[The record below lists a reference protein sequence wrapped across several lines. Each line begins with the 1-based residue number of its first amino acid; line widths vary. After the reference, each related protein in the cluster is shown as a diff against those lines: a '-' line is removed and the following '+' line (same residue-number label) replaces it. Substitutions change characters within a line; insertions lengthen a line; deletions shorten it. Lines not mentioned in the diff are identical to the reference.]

1 MKSFYFYAVIIILFL
16 ILVILI
22 LTFINLGVSLKYEVE
37 TPGDCFSLVN
47 GKDLCKAKNWNS
59 TLLILNST
67 TILSLLVF
75 RKKLI
80 KKR

>member
-1 MKSFYFYAVIIILFL
+1 MKSFYYFALIVTLFL
-16 ILVILI
+16 IFSILI
-22 LTFINLGVSLKYEVE
+22 LTFINIGVSIKYEVE
-37 TPGDCFSLVN
+37 NPGDCISLTT

-59 TLLILNST
+59 ILLILNLT

-80 KKR
+80 KIR